1 MFNQNNQ
8 QQCRKFWQLART
20 ITPSD
25 LIALWC
31 NQEPSEFNAF
41 LANTGYLPSCADAK
55 KALLLEALENKELDY
70 IDDGLP
76 YNGSLWIGGNITELL
91 AKNRIRLEKDKA
103 KTWIISL
110 HNKGD
115 LGSLPNFLLDDH
127 NATTAND
134 GNQQQIADLQAENA
148 RLQARITQ
156 LESQLNQ
163 ANTTPANLKGL
174 EKVNY
179 DKAKA
184 KLFAQIVAKSIWDM
198 DTTEQIKSGDMVQYV
213 KSLLLQFDDDSRPQT
228 DEVISD
234 WLRDIKPSYAKQ
246 SGRPSKNTPN
256 EIPLTFK
263 K

>member
-76 YNGSLWIGGNITELL
+76 YNGGLWIGGNIAELL

-110 HNKGD
+110 HKKGN
-115 LGSLPNFLLDDH
+115 LGGLPNFLLDDL
-127 NATTAND
+127 NTTTAND
-134 GNQQQIADLQAENA
+134 DSQQQIADLQADNA

-163 ANTTPANLKGL
+163 AKENAAPA
-174 EKVNY
+174 
-179 DKAKA
+179 
-184 KLFAQIVAKSIWDM
+184 F
-198 DTTEQIKSGDMVQYV
+198 DT
-213 KSLLLQFDDDSRPQT
+213 LLDTGHEYHAPDLAYAVRLWLDIYANGKPKDDSHTNLANVWIGKHTNYNTHDDGYQMMQNRIREIATPLK
-228 DEVISD
+228 DFGKK
-234 WLRDIKPSYAKQ
+234 RIKE
-246 SGRPSKNTPN
+246 SK
-256 EIPLTFK
+256 K
-263 K
+263 